1 MRRVVITGLG
11 AVTPV
16 GADAPTS
23 FASLI
28 AGRSGA
34 APITHF
40 DASQFAV
47 RFAAE
52 VKDFDA
58 SHVADPKT
66 LRHMDRFT
74 QFAVVA
80 AKEALADAG
89 LEITTDNSER
99 VGVIVGSGIGG
110 LATMEEAHRVL
121 MERGP
126 GRISPFLVPK
136 MIADM
141 AAGQISIL
149 FGLRGINYAPIS
161 ACATGSHAIGEA
173 FEAIRRGSVDACV
186 AGGSE
191 APITPL
197 GVGGFAAA
205 KALSTRNDDPEGA
218 SRPFDVNRDGF
229 VMGEGAGL
237 VILEELERALDRG
250 AHIYAEL
257 VGYGATADAY
267 HITSPDSS
275 GNGAARSMKAAMTE
289 AGLSPAEVQY
299 INAHGTSTVA
309 NDKLETLAV
318 RSVFG
323 SHAGSLLLSST
334 KSMIGHQ
341 LGAAGGVEMV
351 VCAMVIEKGVIPP
364 TINLTEA
371 DPLCDLDYCPN
382 EAVTAKVDV
391 AMSNSFG
398 FGGHNACLV
407 VRRY

>member
-1 MRRVVITGLG
+1 VITGLG

-16 GADAPTS
+16 GANVSTT
-23 FASLI
+23 FTNLV

-34 APITHF
+34 APITLF
-40 DASQFAV
+40 DAADFSV

-52 VKDFDA
+52 VKGFDA
-58 SHVADPKT
+58 SHVADAKT

-80 AKEALADAG
+80 AQEALADAG
-89 LEITTDNSER
+89 LEVNPDNAER
-99 VGVIVGSGIGG
+99 VGVVVGSGIGG
-110 LATMEEAHRVL
+110 LSTMEEQHRVL

-149 FGLRGINYAPIS
+149 FGLKGINYAPVS

-173 FEAIRRGSVDACV
+173 FEAIRRDSVDACV

-205 KALSTRNDDPEGA
+205 KALSTRNDDPQGA
-218 SRPFDVNRDGF
+218 SRPFDVSRNGF
-229 VMGEGAGL
+229 VIGEGAGL
-237 VILEELERALDRG
+237 VILEELEHALARG

-257 VGYGATADAY
+257 AGYGATADAY

-275 GNGAARSMKAAMTE
+275 GAGAARSMTAALAE
-289 AGLSPAEVQY
+289 AGVGPADVQY
-299 INAHGTSTVA
+299 INAHGTSTQA

-318 RSVFG
+318 HAVFG
-323 SHAGSLLLSST
+323 RHAESVLLSST

-341 LGAAGGVEMV
+341 LGAAGGVEIV
-351 VCAMVIEKGVIPP
+351 VCAQVIEKGVIPP

-371 DPLCDLDYCPN
+371 DPLCDLNYCPQ
-382 EAVTAKVDV
+382 EAVTANVDV

-407 VRRY
+407 LRRY

>member
-1 MRRVVITGLG
+1 MRRVVISGLG

-16 GADAPTS
+16 GADVPTS
-23 FASLI
+23 FTNLV
-28 AGRSGA
+28 AGRSGVA
-34 APITHF
+34 TITLF
-40 DASQFAV
+40 DAADFPV

-58 SHVADPKT
+58 SHVADAKT

-80 AKEALADAG
+80 AAEALADAH
-89 LEITTDNSER
+89 LEVTPANAER

-110 LATMEEAHRVL
+110 LATMEEAHTVL

-149 FGLRGINYAPIS
+149 FGLKGINFAPVS

-173 FEAIRRGSVDACV
+173 FEAIRRDSVDVCV

-205 KALSTRNDDPEGA
+205 KALSIRNEDPEGA
-218 SRPFDVNRDGF
+218 SRPFDANRNGF

-237 VILEELERALDRG
+237 VILEELEHALARG

-267 HITSPDSS
+267 HITSPDST
-275 GNGAARSMKAAMTE
+275 GAGAARSMATALAQ
-289 AGLSPAEVQY
+289 AGLGPEDVRY
-299 INAHGTSTVA
+299 INAHGTSTLA
-309 NDKLETLAV
+309 NDKLETLAIH
-318 RSVFG
+318 SVFG
-323 SHAGSLLLSST
+323 RHADAVLLSST

-351 VCAMVIEKGVIPP
+351 VCALVVEKGVIPP

-371 DPLCDLDYCPN
+371 DPLCDLNYCPQ
-382 EAVTAKVDV
+382 EAVTADVEV

-407 VRRY
+407 IRRY

>member
-1 MRRVVITGLG
+1 MITGLG

-16 GADAPTS
+16 GANVPTT
-23 FASLI
+23 FTNLI

-34 APITHF
+34 APITLF
-40 DASQFAV
+40 DAADFSV

-52 VKDFDA
+52 VKGFDA
-58 SHVADPKT
+58 SHVADAKT

-80 AKEALADAG
+80 AQEALADAG
-89 LEITTDNSER
+89 LEIKPDNAAR

-110 LATMEEAHRVL
+110 LATMEEQYRVL

-149 FGLRGINYAPIS
+149 FGLKGINYAPVS

-173 FEAIRRGSVDACV
+173 FEAIRRDSVDACV

-205 KALSTRNDDPEGA
+205 KALSTRNDDPQGA
-218 SRPFDVNRDGF
+218 SRPFDVSRDGF
-229 VMGEGAGL
+229 VIGEGAGL
-237 VILEELERALDRG
+237 VILEELEHALARG

-257 VGYGATADAY
+257 AGYGATADAY

-275 GNGAARSMKAAMTE
+275 GAGAARSMTVALAE
-289 AGLSPAEVQY
+289 AGVGPAAVQY
-299 INAHGTSTVA
+299 INAHGTSTQA

-318 RSVFG
+318 HSVFG
-323 SHAGSLLLSST
+323 RHAESVLLSST

-341 LGAAGGVEMV
+341 LGAAGGVEIV
-351 VCAMVIEKGVIPP
+351 VCALVIEKGVIPP

-371 DPLCDLDYCPN
+371 DPLCDLNYCPQ
-382 EAVTAKVDV
+382 EAVTANVDV

-407 VRRY
+407 LRRY